1 MLSTLKPRRCRCA
14 RLLFKGI
21 ASDIEIKCPRCG
33 AINHFRDTIPD
44 QERRRA
50 SKDTANA
57 LAEEDPPS

>member
-50 SKDTANA
+50 SVQDAHDVK
-57 LAEEDPPS
+57 EDQS